1 MGAVGKRAGGSKGA
15 AVGRSSSGQRVK
27 AGGPRPA
34 GGDRAGVG
42 GAASTLATGAA
53 QKGVAKASTR
63 RASTSELAKAAQ
75 RPRQGKAEG
84 LFERVVTILEASRER
99 VVRAVNAQMVT
110 AYWLI
115 GREIVEAVQGG
126 DARAKYGERV
136 LEELSHRL
144 TERYGKGFSVP
155 NLRNFRQFYTTYAGR
170 SSWVERPL
178 GRSLPRAITGH
189 APADR
194 SANPEK
200 RYPPGSESMAPPEGF
215 SVALGWSHYRALMR
229 VENPKARAFYERE
242 AASGGWSK
250 AQLERQIESFYYE
263 RLLASRDKQGMLEA
277 GRRGP
282 GGLRPADLL
291 KDPYVLEFLD
301 LPDVPRLHESSLE
314 EAILANLQ
322 SFLLELGKG
331 FAFVARQKHLRL
343 DDEDFYVDLVFYNY
357 VLKCFVLIDL
367 KVGKLTHQDIGQM
380 DTYVRIFEAHTRG
393 EGDNPTIGLI
403 LCSKKNEAV
412 ARYSVLHESRQLFA
426 ARYLTYL
433 PSEDEMARE
442 LERER
447 QLIEAR
453 GVSGGG
459 RGALPR
465 ARGRQRRRGAPPAEA
480 VCPGLSSCS
489 NFRHVRTRLR
499 GPKPRETRVQ
509 TSKALGWAGWRVGG
523 ACRHDLGR

>member
-1 MGAVGKRAGGSKGA
+1 MVILMGAVDKRTGGSKGA
-15 AVGRSSSGQRVK
+15 AAGRKASGPEAKKGGARA
-27 AGGPRPA
+27 AGGA
-34 GGDRAGVG
+34 RAGVG
-42 GAASTLATGAA
+42 GAASTLATGVT
-53 QKGVAKASTR
+53 QKGVTKAPTR
-63 RASTSELAKAAQ
+63 RPSTSELAKAVQ
-75 RPRQGKAEG
+75 TPRRGKAEG

-99 VVRAVNAQMVT
+99 VVRAVNAQTVT

-126 DARAKYGERV
+126 DVRAKYGERV

-144 TERYGKGFSVP
+144 TERYGKSFSVP
-155 NLRNFRQFYTTYAGR
+155 NLRNFRQFYTTYAER
-170 SSWVERPL
+170 SSQAERF
-178 GRSLPRAITGH
+178 REKSSPRVMTGPP
-189 APADR
+189 PADS

-215 SVALGWSHYRALMR
+215 SAALGWSHYRALMR
-229 VENPKARAFYERE
+229 VEKPEARAFYERE
-242 AASGGWSK
+242 AASCGWSK
-250 AQLERQIESFYYE
+250 VQLERQIESLYYE
-263 RLLASRDKQGMLEA
+263 RLLASRDQKGMLEA

-282 GGLRPADLL
+282 GGLRPVDLL

-301 LPDVPRLHESSLE
+301 LPDAPRLHESSLE

-331 FAFVARQKHLRL
+331 FAFVARQKRMRL

-380 DTYVRIFEAHTRG
+380 DTYVRMFEAHARA

-442 LERER
+442 LKRER

-453 GVSGGG
+453 
-459 RGALPR
+459 
-465 ARGRQRRRGAPPAEA
+465 
-480 VCPGLSSCS
+480 
-489 NFRHVRTRLR
+489 
-499 GPKPRETRVQ
+499 
-509 TSKALGWAGWRVGG
+509 RVGG
-523 ACRHDLGR
+523 GGP